1 MGEALNG
8 LKRTMMCGEPREI
21 NVGEKITLMGWVQRN
36 RKLGGLQFIDL
47 RDRTGIMQIVFGEEI
62 NAESFEKAKAVRPEY
77 CIAVTGEVVLREA
90 PNTAMETG
98 MVELKCESI
107 KVLSESETPPIY
119 IKEGLDAA
127 ENIRLKYR
135 YLDLRRPDMQK
146 IFMIRNRATKAVRD
160 YLDNNGFLE
169 VETPI
174 LNKST
179 PEGARDYL
187 VPSRNYPGMFYAL
200 PQSPQIFKQ
209 LLMVSG
215 FDKYYQVAKCFRDED
230 LRANRQ
236 PEFTQID
243 LEMSFVEQDDVMALN
258 EGLIAH
264 VFKEVLGHEVKLP
277 IKRMPFKEA
286 MEKYGS
292 DKPDLR
298 FGMEITDITDCVKGM
313 DFVVF
318 KSALEMG
325 GSVRALCLKGG
336 ADLGRK
342 PLDKLV
348 DFVKGYKAKGL
359 AWIQL
364 KEDGIKSSIA
374 KFLADDVTE
383 NIIKTMGAEI
393 GDAILIV
400 ADKNSVVFQSLG
412 ALRLELAKQ
421 FDLIKDKEE
430 FNFTWITEFPL
441 FEYNEEENRYHAA
454 HHPFTAPMD
463 EDLDMIETNPG
474 AVRSKAYDLVLNG
487 EELGGGSIRIHD
499 SELQTRMFK
508 ALGFTEESA
517 YERFGFLIDAFKFG
531 PPPMDED
538 LDMIETNPGA
548 VRSKAYDLVLNGE
561 ELGGGS
567 IRIHDSELQT
577 RMFKALGFTEES
589 AYERF
594 GFLIDAFKF
603 GPPPHGGLAFGLD
616 RMIMFLA
623 GTENIKDVIAFPK
636 NQNAYCYLSEAP
648 NVVDQKQID
657 ELGLIIK
664 STDKE

>member
-1 MGEALNG
+1 MGEALSG
-8 LKRTMMCGEPREI
+8 LKRSLMCGEVRES
-21 NVGEKITLMGWVQRN
+21 NVSQNITLMGWVQRN

-62 NAESFEKAKAVRPEY
+62 NAEAFNKAKDVRPEY
-77 CIAVTGEVVLREA
+77 CIAVTGKVVLREA
-90 PNTAMETG
+90 PNHNMPTG
-98 MVELKCESI
+98 LVELKCESL

-119 IKEGLDAA
+119 IKEELDAA

-135 YLDLRRPDMQK
+135 YLDLRRPDMQR
-146 IFMIRNRATKAVRD
+146 IFMIRSKVSKSVRD
-160 YLDNNGFLE
+160 YLDTNNFLE

-174 LNKST
+174 LTKST

-215 FDKYYQVAKCFRDED
+215 FDRYYQIAKCFRDED

-243 LEMSFVEQDDVMALN
+243 LEMSFVEEEDVIKMN
-258 EGLIAH
+258 EGLVAH
-264 VFKEVLGHEVKLP
+264 VFKEVAGVDVKLP
-277 IKRMPFKEA
+277 IKRMTFKDA

-298 FGMEITDITDCVKGM
+298 FGMEITNITEDVKDM

-318 KSALEMG
+318 KSAIDNG

-336 ADLGRK
+336 ASLGRK
-342 PLDKLV
+342 PIDKLGE
-348 DFVKGYKAKGL
+348 FVKTYKAKGL
-359 AWIQL
+359 AWIQI
-364 KEDGIKSSIA
+364 KEDGVKSSIS
-374 KFLADDVTE
+374 KFLTDDVT
-383 NIIKTMGAEI
+383 NSIIKTMNAEV
-393 GDAILIV
+393 GDAIFIV
-400 ADKNSVVFQSLG
+400 ADKSSVVFQSLG

-421 FDLIKDKEE
+421 FDLIKDKNE

-441 FEYNEEENRYHAA
+441 FEYSEEDGRYYAA
-454 HHPFTAPMD
+454 HHPFTSPMD

-474 AVRSKAYDLVLNG
+474 EVRSKAYDLVLNG

-499 SELQTRMFK
+499 SKLQQRMFK

-517 YERFGFLIDAFKFG
+517 
-531 PPPMDED
+531 
-538 LDMIETNPGA
+538 
-548 VRSKAYDLVLNGE
+548 
-561 ELGGGS
+561 
-567 IRIHDSELQT
+567 Q
-577 RMFKALGFTEES
+577 
-589 AYERF
+589 ERF

-648 NVVDQKQID
+648 NIVDENQLED
-657 ELGLIIK
+657 LGISINK
-664 STDKE
+664 KEQ

>member
-1 MGEALNG
+1 MGEALSG
-8 LKRTMMCGEPREI
+8 LKRSLMCGEVRES
-21 NVGEKITLMGWVQRN
+21 NVSQKITLMGWVQRN

-62 NAESFEKAKAVRPEY
+62 NAEAFEKAKDVRPEY

-90 PNTAMETG
+90 PNHNMPTG
-98 MVELKCESI
+98 LVELKCESL

-135 YLDLRRPDMQK
+135 YLDLRRPDMQR
-146 IFMIRNRATKAVRD
+146 IFMIRSKISKAVRD
-160 YLDNNGFLE
+160 YLDANNFLE

-174 LNKST
+174 LTKST

-215 FDKYYQVAKCFRDED
+215 FDRYYQIAKCFRDED

-243 LEMSFVEQDDVMALN
+243 LEMSFVEQDDVMKMN

-264 VFKEVLGHEVKLP
+264 VFKEVAGVDVKLP
-277 IKRMPFKEA
+277 IKRMTFKDA

-298 FGMEITDITDCVKGM
+298 FGMEITNITEDVKDM

-318 KSALEMG
+318 KSAIEAG

-342 PLDKLV
+342 PIDKLGE
-348 DFVKGYKAKGL
+348 FVKTYKAKGL
-359 AWIQL
+359 AWIQI

-374 KFLADDVTE
+374 KFLTDDVT
-383 NIIKTMGAEI
+383 NSIIKTMNAEV
-393 GDAILIV
+393 GDAIFIV

-421 FDLIKDKEE
+421 FDLIKDKNE

-441 FEYNEEENRYHAA
+441 FEYSEEDGRYYAA
-454 HHPFTAPMD
+454 HHPFTSPMY
-463 EDLDMIETNPG
+463 EDLDMIESNPG
-474 AVRSKAYDLVLNG
+474 EVRSKAYDLVLNG

-499 SELQTRMFK
+499 SKLQQRMFK

-517 YERFGFLIDAFKFG
+517 
-531 PPPMDED
+531 
-538 LDMIETNPGA
+538 
-548 VRSKAYDLVLNGE
+548 
-561 ELGGGS
+561 
-567 IRIHDSELQT
+567 Q
-577 RMFKALGFTEES
+577 
-589 AYERF
+589 ERF

-616 RMIMFLA
+616 RMVMFLA

-648 NVVDQKQID
+648 NIVDEKQLD
-657 ELGLIIK
+657 DLGISINK
-664 STDKE
+664 KEEQ

>member
-1 MGEALNG
+1 MGEALGG
-8 LKRTMMCGEPREI
+8 LKRTLMCGEVRES
-21 NVGEKITLMGWVQRN
+21 NVSQKITLMGWVQRN

-62 NAESFEKAKAVRPEY
+62 NAEAFEKAKGVRPEY

-90 PNTAMETG
+90 PNHNMPTG
-98 MVELKCESI
+98 LVELKCESLKI
-107 KVLSESETPPIY
+107 LSESDTPPIY
-119 IKEGLDAA
+119 IKEDLDAA

-135 YLDLRRPDMQK
+135 YLDLRRPDMQR
-146 IFMIRNRATKAVRD
+146 IFMIRSKVSKSVRD
-160 YLDNNGFLE
+160 YLDANNFLE
-169 VETPI
+169 VETPV
-174 LNKST
+174 LTKST

-215 FDKYYQVAKCFRDED
+215 FDRYYQIAKCFRDED

-243 LEMSFVEQDDVMALN
+243 LEMSFVEEEDVIKMN

-264 VFKEVLGHEVKLP
+264 VFKEVAGVDVKLP
-277 IKRMPFKEA
+277 IKRMTFKDA

-298 FGMEITDITDCVKGM
+298 FGMEITNITEDVKDM

-318 KSALEMG
+318 KSAIENG

-336 ADLGRK
+336 ASLGRK
-342 PLDKLV
+342 PIDKLGE
-348 DFVKGYKAKGL
+348 FVKTYKAKGL
-359 AWIQL
+359 AWIQI

-374 KFLADDVTE
+374 KFLTDDVT
-383 NIIKTMGAEI
+383 NSIVNTMNAEV
-393 GDAILIV
+393 GDAIFIV

-421 FDLIKDKEE
+421 FDLIKDKNE

-441 FEYNEEENRYHAA
+441 FEYNEEEGRYHAA
-454 HHPFTAPMD
+454 HHPFTSPMD

-474 AVRSKAYDLVLNG
+474 EVRSKAYDLVLNG

-499 SELQTRMFK
+499 SKLQQRMFK

-517 YERFGFLIDAFKFG
+517 
-531 PPPMDED
+531 
-538 LDMIETNPGA
+538 
-548 VRSKAYDLVLNGE
+548 
-561 ELGGGS
+561 
-567 IRIHDSELQT
+567 Q
-577 RMFKALGFTEES
+577 
-589 AYERF
+589 ERF

-648 NVVDQKQID
+648 NIVDENQLED
-657 ELGLIIK
+657 LGIAINK
-664 STDKE
+664 KEQ

>member
-1 MGEALNG
+1 MGESLNG
-8 LKRTMMCGEPREI
+8 LKRTMMCGEPREEH
-21 NVGEKITLMGWVQRN
+21 VGKKITLMGWVQRN
-36 RKLGGLQFIDL
+36 RKLGALEFIDL
-47 RDRTGIMQIVFGEEI
+47 RDKTGIMQVVFGEEI
-62 NAESFEKAKAVRPEY
+62 NAEAFEKAKGVRSEY
-77 CIAVTGEVVLREA
+77 CVAVTGEVVKRESINENM
-90 PNTAMETG
+90 PTG
-98 MVELKCESI
+98 FVELKCENI
-107 KVLSESETPPIY
+107 KILSESETPPIY
-119 IKEGLDAA
+119 IKEDLDAA

-135 YLDLRRPDMQK
+135 YLDLRRPDMHK
-146 IFMIRNRATKAVRD
+146 IFEIRSKTTKAIRD
-160 YLDNNGFLE
+160 YLEENNFLD

-174 LNKST
+174 LSKSS

-215 FDKYYQVAKCFRDED
+215 FDRYYQIAKCFRDED

-236 PEFTQID
+236 PEFTQVD
-243 LEMSFVEQDDVMALN
+243 MELSFVEQEDIMAVN

-264 VFKEVLGHEVKLP
+264 VFKKVAGVDVQLP
-277 IKRMPFKEA
+277 IKRMTFKDA

-298 FGMEITDITDCVKGM
+298 FGMEITNITEDVKDL

-318 KSALEMG
+318 KSAIEAG

-342 PLDKLV
+342 PLDKLGE
-348 DFVKGYKAKGL
+348 FVKTYKAKGL

-364 KEDGIKSSIA
+364 KEDGVKSSIA
-374 KFLADDVTE
+374 KFLTDDVT
-383 NIIKTMGAEI
+383 NSIVKTMNAET

-421 FDLIKDKEE
+421 FDLIKDKNE

-441 FEYNEEENRYHAA
+441 FEYSEEEERYKAC

-463 EDLDMIETNPG
+463 EDLDFIESDPG
-474 AVRSKAYDLVLNG
+474 NVRSKAYDLVLNG

-499 SELQTRMFK
+499 TALQERMFR
-508 ALGFTEESA
+508 ALGLTDEVVN
-517 YERFGFLIDAFKFG
+517 ERFGYL
-531 PPPMDED
+531 
-538 LDMIETNPGA
+538 
-548 VRSKAYDLVLNGE
+548 
-561 ELGGGS
+561 
-567 IRIHDSELQT
+567 LQ
-577 RMFKALGFTEES
+577 
-589 AYERF
+589 
-594 GFLIDAFKF
+594 AFKF

-648 NVVDQKQID
+648 NIVDEKQLT
-657 ELGLIIK
+657 ELGIGILPK
-664 STDKE
+664 EEKNDKE